1 MNPEI
6 KKRWVE
12 ALRSGKYAQTTGAL
26 HRKFDEPRNHTSAGF
41 CCLGVLRE
49 VLGMCQNEYLE
60 DGSSRD
66 CYLSDEE
73 AEAAGLTA
81 RHQGDLSEMNDGG
94 VWPGGP
100 PFEEFDA
107 EEGGGFSFDTIAAY
121 IEAHL

>member
-12 ALRSGKYAQTTGAL
+12 ALRSGKYAQTAGVL
-26 HRKFDEPRNHTSAGF
+26 HQKFDSYKPAGF

-60 DGSSRD
+60 DGSSRAI
-66 CYLSDEE
+66 YLSEE
-73 AEAAGLTA
+73 EVEAAGLTYIHE
-81 RHQGDLSEMNDGG
+81 RDLSEMNDGG

-100 PFEEFDA
+100 TPEEFEA
-107 EEGGGFSFDTIAAY
+107 EGGGGFSFDTIAAY